1 MVTTEGVR
9 QGGLGRSPYHSKA
22 WLWLRR
28 KVLGRVGL
36 AVHHT
41 IPFQGLAMVTTE
53 GVRQGM
59 AWPFTIP
66 YHSKAWI
73 WLRRKVLGRV
83 RAWPFTIPFQGLA
96 MVTTE
101 GVRQGGLG
109 RSPYH
114 SKAWLWLRRK
124 VLGRVGLAVHHTIPR
139 PGYGYDGRC

>member
-9 QGGLGRSPYHSKA
+9 QGRLGRSPYHSKA

-36 AVHHT
+36 
-41 IPFQGLAMVTTE
+41 
-53 GVRQGM
+53 
-59 AWPFTIP
+59 
-66 YHSKAWI
+66 
-73 WLRRKVLGRV
+73 
-83 RAWPFTIPFQGLA
+83 AWPFTIPFQGLA

>member
-9 QGGLGRSPYHSKA
+9 QGGLGRSPYHSK
-22 WLWLRR
+22 
-28 KVLGRVGL
+28 
-36 AVHHT
+36 
-41 IPFQGLAMVTTE
+41 
-53 GVRQGM
+53 
-59 AWPFTIP
+59 
-66 YHSKAWI
+66 
-73 WLRRKVLGRV
+73 
-83 RAWPFTIPFQGLA
+83 GLA

-139 PGYGYDGRC
+139 AGYGYDGRC